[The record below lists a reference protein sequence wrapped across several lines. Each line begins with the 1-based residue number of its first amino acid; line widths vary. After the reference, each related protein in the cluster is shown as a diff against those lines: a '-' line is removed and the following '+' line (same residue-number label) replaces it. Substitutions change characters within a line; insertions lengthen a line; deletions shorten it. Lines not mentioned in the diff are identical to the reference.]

1 MLAQC
6 LLYQHDQ
13 RLGFF
18 RLPHS
23 PSKKILTAG
32 QFGGVG
38 VCVKPTNMQNQSP
51 TGRQILYPDTPL
63 LSNAI
68 RPSSQDQKETPKKKA
83 AWNPVG
89 KGWLW
94 RPFLPPAAADPGEKP
109 SGLTFSGPP
118 AASALV
124 PTSRWGCFGQSPSLS
139 SPCCGR
145 KVQGVL
151 AAGSSFA
158 PPSALHTGS
167 PSLSRVCWTRAA
179 GDSDSLDLCCSS
191 GGSWTPGM
199 RHFTHEPR
207 AAFAVLFFTI
217 VLWYSCLAGM
227 VFFFYAP
234 LSIPCLSPPLL
245 SIPKYIAQ

>member
-1 MLAQC
+1 M
-6 LLYQHDQ
+6 
-13 RLGFF
+13 
-18 RLPHS
+18 
-23 PSKKILTAG
+23 
-32 QFGGVG
+32 
-38 VCVKPTNMQNQSP
+38 CVKPTNMQNQSP

-207 AAFAVLFFTI
+207 AAFVVLFFTI
-217 VLWYSCLAGM
+217 MLWYSCLAGM
-227 VFFFYAP
+227 VFFLLCSTFYTLPFSPTP
-234 LSIPCLSPPLL
+234 LDT
-245 SIPKYIAQ
+245 